1 MRTPLLASLLACA
14 VSLLPSATS
23 LAAAPPP
30 AAPKKALPTFQ
41 DVDRLANEHQYEE
54 AAKAAAA
61 IRDEAKSLGKDEDWA
76 RALLK
81 ETQLRL
87 GLHGYE
93 TAVKLLKEQPWPP
106 DPSWRAVLD
115 LYYARTLTTYARAYS
130 WEINQRERVDT
141 KGVVD
146 LKAWTRDQIYAEAQ
160 RAYQDVWTRRE
171 VLGNESVKKLS
182 EFLEAN
188 TFPAGVRPT
197 LRDAVSYLRVELLA
211 DTLGWR
217 PEQSNEV
224 FELDRAA
231 LIQGDP
237 ATSAKIA
244 LDDPAVHPLLKIGA
258 VLDDL
263 EAWHAKAGRREAVL
277 ETRLERASRLH
288 SAFTEPDDKAAVVAD
303 LAKRLAGFTDVPW
316 WSWGMATLA
325 TFTQQDGKPEAAV
338 RAHALATACSAKF
351 PGSPGAQRCLHLAK
365 SIEAPAYQLA
375 AMAADAPGKR
385 SVTLQHKNLPALY
398 LRAYPYNL
406 EKRIGEARN
415 YNLLPNGEEMAA
427 VLRSQK
433 PAAEW
438 KVELPAT
445 PDFEMHRTFSVPP
458 LKQKGAYLL
467 IASARP
473 DFSKTNNQLQGAL
486 LAVTDVV
493 LVQRLLPGEAELTA
507 LSGATGMPLPGVAVS
522 LYVYNWNSGHRLV
535 ETKTTGVEGTVR
547 FKRREDGGSY
557 FTFARRGA
565 DVSLDPNYLYFP
577 WEGTPSETTSAL
589 VFTDRSV
596 YRPSQKIF
604 WKVVGYKG
612 RSDQARWQTLPKQAL
627 TVSLRD
633 ANWQTVE
640 TKSVVT
646 NEFGSAA
653 GEFLVPA
660 GRMLGRWAVATSL
673 NGEGAVQVEE
683 YKRPTFEVS
692 LKDAD
697 GALRLNKEA
706 TLKGEARYYFGLPVA
721 SGGARW
727 KVVRTPVYP
736 WWWGWWWGYGAAP
749 AAAQTVASGTSKID
763 PDGSFQLTFV
773 PKADERAGETNKD
786 LSYRYAVSVDVTDE
800 GGETRSAERSFRL
813 GLVSVEAAISTD
825 KGFFAESDATA
836 LTITR
841 TDLNGAPRPG
851 KGSFTLFALKQ
862 PSKTLL
868 PAEQPLPR
876 PRPGQAKR
884 LQTAG
889 DEVRPRHDPGYS
901 PDALIYD
908 WADGAQKAQGELAH
922 DDKGRASA
930 ALGKLPPGAWRLRYQ
945 TVDDFGAR
953 FETFKDFVVAAPKA
967 PLALPAYF
975 APESTSVAVGGTAR
989 FFVHSGLEQQLLV
1002 LDVYQAGKRLE
1013 QRLLISGRDSDLV
1026 EIPVTE
1032 KLRGGFTV
1040 QVHAVRDYQAMPL
1053 GASVMVPWDDRE
1065 LKVEFATFRDR
1076 IRPGDQ
1082 ETFKVTVSAAAGK
1095 LETGSAEL
1103 LAYMYDRSLDLFA
1116 PHSPPSVSSLYP
1128 GRAYGPAARA
1138 NLGPAHLEYL
1148 DSGFASLPGFP
1159 SFYPDRLK
1167 FHDSYGIG
1175 GMGRGGGGV
1184 GGVRF
1189 RQSVRGPEK
1198 SDELAA
1204 AAPAP
1209 QPTPDLAKSAAE
1221 PVTGEAAQAF
1231 GGLAQATTVPMD
1243 GTVAPGQAA
1252 PVMRSNFS
1260 ETAFWKPVLL
1270 LNPDG
1275 SASFEFTVPDS
1286 VTSWKVW
1293 VHALTRDLKGGSASR
1308 ETKSVK
1314 DLMVRPYLPRFLRE
1328 SDEAIL
1334 KVVVNNASDQP
1345 LSGKVTLDLI
1355 DPETSKS
1362 VLADFGLAGVQPQ
1375 PFDVKPGGGANVSY
1389 TLKAPKR
1396 VGQVNVKVVASSG
1409 AASDGELRPL
1419 PLLPSRMHLMQSK
1432 FVTLKNKEKREL
1444 SFEDLAKSDDP
1455 TRVNE
1460 QLVVQLDAQLF
1471 YSVLTALPY
1480 LVNYP
1485 YECTEQTL
1493 NRFVS
1498 TGIVSSVYKDYPAVA
1513 RMAEQMGKRD
1523 TPLESFEGQ
1532 DPNRKIALEETPW
1545 VIESKGGTDLGFG
1558 MVNVLDPR
1566 AAKAERETSLA
1577 KLRKAQTANGGFPW
1591 WPGGPPSPYMTLYLL
1606 YGFAKAAEFGVDVPK
1621 DMVQRGWAYL
1631 ASEFRSDYA
1640 NRMIKDDCCW
1650 EFLTFLN
1657 YVASCYPDPSWTGD
1671 ALNARE
1677 RAQILDFSFRH
1688 WKQHSPYLKGLLTLT
1703 LKRADRLKDAQ
1714 LVFASVMDSAKT
1726 TRDEGT
1732 FWSPEDRGWLWYND
1746 TIESHAFALRTL
1758 SELNPKDAR
1767 RDGLVHWLLLNKK
1780 LNHWKSTRATAEVI
1794 YSLVHYLKAENQ
1806 LGVRENA
1813 KVTVGP
1819 LQHSFVFEPDQYTG
1833 KKNQIVIAGEKL
1845 DPKTMSK
1852 VVVEKDSP
1860 GFLFASASWHFST
1873 DLLPK
1878 EDKGDLFSVK
1888 RTFFK
1893 RVTNGK
1899 EVVLQPLAEGAQ
1911 LAPGDEVEIQLSLR
1925 SKAPAEYVHLRD
1937 PRAAG
1942 TEPVSVSSKWRW
1954 DLGLAYYEEVRD
1966 SATNFF
1972 FENLPQGEYTFKYRV
1987 RAASGGTFRIG
1998 PATVQSM
2005 YAPEFGAYSSGYRMS
2020 IAPLP

>member
-1 MRTPLLASLLACA
+1 MRNLPHASALLLPLLLAAAS
-14 VSLLPSATS
+14 S
-23 LAAAPPP
+23 AAAPPP
-30 AAPKKALPTFQ
+30 PAPKKPLPTFQ
-41 DVDRLANEHQYEE
+41 EVDRLANEHKFEE

-61 IRDEAKSLGKDEDWA
+61 LRDEAKSLGKDEDWA

-81 ETQLRL
+81 ETQLRV

-106 DPSWRAVLD
+106 DPTWRAVLD
-115 LYYARTLTTYARAYS
+115 LYYARTLATYARAYS

-171 VLGNESVKKLS
+171 VLGGETVKTLS
-182 EFLEAN
+182 EFLEPN
-188 TFPAGVRPT
+188 TFPQGIRPT
-197 LRDAVSYLRVELLA
+197 LRDAVTYLRVDLLA

-237 ATSAKIA
+237 AASSKLV

-263 EAWHAKAGRREAVL
+263 ESWHAKAGRREAAL
-277 ETRLERASRLH
+277 EARLERLIRLH

-303 LAKRLAGFTDVPW
+303 LAKRLPSFADVPW
-316 WSWGMATLA
+316 WGWGMATLA
-325 TFTQQDGKPEAAV
+325 TFTQQDGTPDAAV
-338 RAHALATACSAKF
+338 RAHALALEGSTKF
-351 PGSPGAQRCLHLAK
+351 AGSPGAKRCLHLAK
-365 SIEAPAYQLA
+365 AIEAPGYNLS

-385 SVTLQHKNLPALY
+385 SIAIQHKNLPALF
-398 LRAYPYNL
+398 LRAFPYDL

-415 YNLLPNGEEMAA
+415 YNLLPNGEEMES

-433 PAAEW
+433 AAAEW
-438 KVELPAT
+438 KVDLPAT
-445 PDFEMHRTFSVPP
+445 PDFGMHRTFSVPP
-458 LKQKGAYLL
+458 LKQKGAYLV
-467 IASARP
+467 IASARA
-473 DFSKTNNQLQGAL
+473 DFSATNNQLQGAL
-486 LAVTDVV
+486 LTLTDVV
-493 LVQRLLPGEAELTA
+493 LVQRMLPGEVELTA
-507 LSGATGMPLPGVAVS
+507 MSGAGGMPLPGVAVS

-535 ETKTTGVEGTVR
+535 ETKTTGVEGLVR
-547 FKRREDGGSY
+547 FKRRDDGGGS
-557 FTFARRGA
+557 FFAMARRGA
-565 DVSLDPNYLYFP
+565 DVSLDPDYLYFA

-596 YRPSQKIF
+596 YRPNQKIF
-604 WKVVGYKG
+604 WKIVGYKG
-612 RSDQARWQTLPKQAL
+612 RADQARWATLPKQPV

-660 GRMLGRWAVATSL
+660 GRMLGRWAVVTSL
-673 NGEGAVQVEE
+673 NGEGSVQVEE

-692 LKDAD
+692 LKDPE
-697 GALRLNKEA
+697 GALRLNKDA
-706 TLKGEARYYFGLPVA
+706 KLAGEARYYFGLPVA
-721 SGGARW
+721 SGGAHW
-727 KVVRTPVYP
+727 KVTRTPVYP

-749 AAAQTVASGTSKID
+749 SRAQIVATGTSQIEA
-763 PDGSFQLTFV
+763 DGTFKLTFV

-813 GLVSVEAAISTD
+813 GLVSVEAAISAE
-825 KGFFAESDATA
+825 KGFFGEAEAASLAVS
-836 LTITR
+836 R
-841 TDLNGAPRPG
+841 TDLNGSPRPG
-851 KGSFTLFALKQ
+851 KGSFKLFALKQ
-862 PSKTLL
+862 PAKTQL
-868 PAEQPLPR
+868 PADQPLPR
-876 PRPGQAKR
+876 PRPGQQKT
-884 LQTAG
+884 LQTPG
-889 DEVRPRHDPGYS
+889 DELRPRHDPGYS
-901 PDALIYD
+901 PGMLIYE
-908 WADGAQKAQGELAH
+908 WADGAVRAQGELTH
-922 DDKGRASA
+922 DEKGRAVA
-930 ALGKLPPGAWRLRYQ
+930 ALGKLPAGAWRLRYE
-945 TVDDFGAR
+945 TVDDFGAK
-953 FETFKDFVVAAPKA
+953 FETFKDFVVAGPKT
-967 PLALPAYF
+967 PLALPAYL
-975 APESTSVAVGGTAR
+975 ATESTSVPVGGTAR

-1002 LDVYQAGKRLE
+1002 LDVFQANKRIE
-1013 QRLLISGRDSDLV
+1013 QRLLISGRDPDLV

-1032 KLRGGFTV
+1032 KLRGGFAV
-1040 QVHAVRDYQAMPL
+1040 QVQALRDYQDMPM
-1053 GASVMVPWDDRE
+1053 SSSIMVPWDDRE

-1076 IRPGDQ
+1076 IHPGDK

-1095 LETGSAEL
+1095 LEAGTAEL

-1116 PHSPPSVSSLYP
+1116 PHSPPSAMSLYP
-1128 GRAYGPAARA
+1128 SRAYGGSVRS
-1138 NLGPAHLEYL
+1138 NLGAAHLEYL
-1148 DSGFASLPGFP
+1148 RSGFAPPPGFP

-1175 GMGRGGGGV
+1175 GMGNRGPGGGG
-1184 GGVRF
+1184 GIRYKSM
-1189 RQSVRGPEK
+1189 QSVRGGEADATAAPAAPAEEPASRLAQGGLMKVASGELGAATTVAAYGAPEQGP
-1198 SDELAA
+1198 APA
-1204 AAPAP
+1204 AAPA
-1209 QPTPDLAKSAAE
+1209 
-1221 PVTGEAAQAF
+1221 
-1231 GGLAQATTVPMD
+1231 
-1243 GTVAPGQAA
+1243 
-1252 PVMRSNFS
+1252 MRSNFS

-1293 VHALTRDLKGGSASR
+1293 VHALTRDLRGGSVDR
-1308 ETKSVK
+1308 ETRSVK

-1328 SDEAIL
+1328 SDQAIL
-1334 KVVVNNASDQP
+1334 KVVVNDATDKP
-1345 LSGKVTLDLI
+1345 MSGTVTLDLI
-1355 DPETSKS
+1355 DPETNQS
-1362 VLADFGLAGVQPQ
+1362 VLADFGLAGVKPQ
-1375 PFDVKPGGGANVSY
+1375 PFEVKPGGGANVSY

-1396 VGQVNVKVVASSG
+1396 VGSVNVKVVATSG
-1409 AASDGELRPL
+1409 SVSDGELRPL
-1419 PLLPSRMHLMQSK
+1419 PLLPSRMHLMQSR
-1432 FVTLKNKEKREL
+1432 FVTLKDKGRREL
-1444 SFEDLAKSDDP
+1444 SFQDLARNDDP

-1513 RMAEQMGKRD
+1513 RMAEQMSKRD
-1523 TPLESFEGQ
+1523 TPLESFEGA

-1545 VIESKGGTDLGFG
+1545 VLESKGGTDLGYG

-1566 AAKAERETSLA
+1566 AAKAEREASLN

-1591 WPGGPPSPYMTLYLL
+1591 WPGGPPSPYMTLYIL
-1606 YGFAKAAEFGVDVPK
+1606 YGFAKATEFGVDVPK
-1621 DMVQRGWAYL
+1621 DLVQRGWAYL

-1657 YVASCYPDPSWTGD
+1657 YVASCYSDPSWTGD

-1677 RAQILDFSFRH
+1677 RAQILDFGFKH
-1688 WKQHSPYLKGLLTLT
+1688 WKQHSPYLKGLLALT
-1703 LKRADRLKDAQ
+1703 LKRADRAKDAQ

-1732 FWSPEDRGWLWYND
+1732 FWAPEDRGWLWYND
-1746 TIESHAFALRTL
+1746 TIETHAFALRTL
-1758 SELNPKDAR
+1758 SELSPKDAR

-1780 LNHWKSTRATAEVI
+1780 LNHWKSTRATSEVI

-1813 KVTVGP
+1813 KVTIGA
-1819 LQHSFVFEPDQYTG
+1819 QQTSFVFEPDQYTG
-1833 KKNQIVIAGEKL
+1833 KKNQIVVPGEKL

-1860 GFLFASASWHFST
+1860 GFLFATASWHFST
-1873 DLLPK
+1873 DQLPK
-1878 EDKGDLFSVK
+1878 EDRGDLFSIK

-1893 RVTNGK
+1893 RVASGK
-1899 EVVLQPLAEGAQ
+1899 EVVLQPLAEGAK
-1911 LAPGDEVEIQLSLR
+1911 LAPGDEIEIQLSLR
-1925 SKAPAEYVHLRD
+1925 TKHPAEYVHLRD

-1942 TEPVSVSSKWRW
+1942 TEPVSVNSKWRY

-1966 SATNFF
+1966 SSTNFF
-1972 FENLPQGEYTFKYRV
+1972 FETLPQGEYTFKYRV
-1987 RAASGGTFRIG
+1987 RAANGGAFRIG

-2005 YAPEFGAYSSGYRMS
+2005 YAPEFGAYSAGYQMS
-2020 IAPLP
+2020 IAPMP